1 MLINLYLLIMIF
13 QKEIL
18 LEPKK
23 RGFHLIT
30 NDVISQLPNSTGIV
44 NIFIKHTSA
53 SLTINENADPSVR
66 FDFETHFNKMVS
78 ENENYFTHNMNLNG
92 QQQKQYN
99 EDINTIWD
107 DIKDF
112 IRLHYISPRQDTT
125 FWKDVSNTKMSDT
138 LKTKLDIWKGRMPR
152 YADYGR
158 HNFYDLGNTLWYQI
172 LLGMNLLDK
181 NIAEN
186 ELKSFDL
193 YDYAEQCYRLTL
205 DGDKKVFN
213 ELISNNKYY
222 GK

>member
-1 MLINLYLLIMIF
+1 M
-13 QKEIL
+13 
-18 LEPKK
+18 
-23 RGFHLIT
+23 T
-30 NDVISQLPNSTGIV
+30 IV
-44 NIFIKHTSA
+44 QVNHFI
-53 SLTINENADPSVR
+53 
-66 FDFETHFNKMVS
+66 
-78 ENENYFTHNMNLNG
+78 ENYFTHNMNLNG

-125 FWKDVSNTKMSDT
+125 FWKDVSNAKMSDT

-193 YDYAEQCYRLTL
+193 YDYAKQCYHLTL